1 MLEESIQGVLD
12 LREREPKSCPV
23 CGTAGKTLIIPE
35 DLPYEE
41 AKNYRGPKVCMS
53 CARQTRFKS
62 LPTLDLG
69 GVA

>member
-12 LREREPKSCPV
+12 LGEREPKSCPV

-35 DLPYEE
+35 DLRYEE
-41 AKNYRGPKVCMS
+41 SKNYRGPKVCMS
-53 CARQTRFKS
+53 CAPRFKS